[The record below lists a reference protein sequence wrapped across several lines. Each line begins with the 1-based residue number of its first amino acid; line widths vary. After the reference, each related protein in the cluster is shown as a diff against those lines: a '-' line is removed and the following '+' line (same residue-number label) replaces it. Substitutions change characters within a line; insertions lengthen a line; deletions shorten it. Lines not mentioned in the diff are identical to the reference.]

1 MPRHPSVAVADGSKE
16 LRCAAS
22 GHPHLASISGTSV
35 LRLPLSGS
43 GSSSFRYPS
52 VIRLPALARSSTHS
66 SKNSA
71 KPESLVDVDARM
83 IHTTKLSWGV
93 DADKIK
99 QNDKDGIDDDDDGPD
114 SCGKQTQVKPPLLK
128 TTIGRP

>member
-1 MPRHPSVAVADGSKE
+1 MPRHPSVDVGDGAVQ

-35 LRLPLSGS
+35 LRLSLSGS
-43 GSSSFRYPS
+43 GSSSSFRYPS
-52 VIRLPALARSSTHS
+52 VIRLPALAHSHS

-99 QNDKDGIDDDDDGPD
+99 QNDKDEVDDDDDGPD
-114 SCGKQTQVKPPLLK
+114 SCGKQTQVK
-128 TTIGRP
+128 RRS

>member
-1 MPRHPSVAVADGSKE
+1 M
-16 LRCAAS
+16 
-22 GHPHLASISGTSV
+22 
-35 LRLPLSGS
+35 
-43 GSSSFRYPS
+43 
-52 VIRLPALARSSTHS
+52 IRLPALARSSTHS

>member
-1 MPRHPSVAVADGSKE
+1 MG
-16 LRCAAS
+16 AAS